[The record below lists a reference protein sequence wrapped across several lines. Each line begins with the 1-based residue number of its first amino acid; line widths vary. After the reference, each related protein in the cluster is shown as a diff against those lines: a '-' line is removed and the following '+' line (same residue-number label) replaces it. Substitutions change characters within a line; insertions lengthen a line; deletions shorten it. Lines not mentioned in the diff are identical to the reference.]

1 MDDAELSQRFAA
13 IEAQLVLISQHLGVS
28 CPAFASTA
36 FRPPAAFGGHGSPP
50 PPGANPMMP
59 AYQLEVI
66 ALLRAGEKIKA
77 IKAFREATGCSLIEA
92 KEAVERLE

>member
-1 MDDAELSQRFAA
+1 
-13 IEAQLVLISQHLGVS
+13 
-28 CPAFASTA
+28 
-36 FRPPAAFGGHGSPP
+36 
-50 PPGANPMMP
+50 MMP